1 LGGRVRIERFDPAT
15 EPARV
20 KAGYRL
26 LSSCRP
32 VDDPNGPPMSEA
44 FFSAML
50 KHGWGE
56 PQQMALATG
65 EGGEVC
71 GGYVL
76 ELSQRANR
84 RMGFVS
90 FMVAPAHRRRGVGT
104 DVLRHAAQVARD
116 HDRTLLY
123 TFIKVGSAAEAFA
136 SGVEGRPGLVHV
148 RRVLDID
155 SIPAGHLAGLR
166 ARAEQAAASYS
177 LLSWQGP
184 TPGER
189 AGQVAA
195 IQNALADA
203 PHQPGK
209 EARVVD
215 AEWVR
220 QADRRSA
227 RQGLRRYSV
236 AARCDRT
243 GELAGL
249 TQVSVD
255 PHMSCWASQ
264 LITAVSRAHRGHR
277 LGLLIKVAML
287 DLLAGAEPGVRWMST
302 GNAQDNMHMAAIN
315 EEIGFRILDHW
326 RFWGISLADVL
337 V

>member
-1 LGGRVRIERFDPAT
+1 MRIERFDPAT
-15 EPARV
+15 EPAKV
-20 KAGYRL
+20 KVGYRL
-26 LSSCRP
+26 LLACRP
-32 VDDPNGPPMSEA
+32 VDDPDGPPMSEA

-56 PQQMALATG
+56 PQEMALAAG
-65 EGGEVC
+65 EDGEAC

-84 RMGFVS
+84 QMGFVS
-90 FMVAPAHRRRGVGT
+90 FMVVPEHRRRGVGT
-104 DVLRHAAQVARD
+104 ELLRHAAEVAHG

-136 SGVEGRPGLVHV
+136 AGMGGRPGLVNV
-148 RRVLDID
+148 RRVLDIN

-166 ARAEQAAASYS
+166 AQAGRAAAGYS

-184 TPGER
+184 TPEER
-189 AGQVAA
+189 TGQVAA
-195 IQNALADA
+195 VRNALADA
-203 PHQPGK
+203 PHQPDK
-209 EARVVD
+209 EVRVVD

-236 AARCDRT
+236 AARSDQT

-249 TQVSVD
+249 TQVSID
-255 PHMSCWASQ
+255 PQLSCWASQ

-287 DLLAGAEPGVRWMST
+287 DLLAAAEPGLRYMST
-302 GNAQDNMHMAAIN
+302 GNAQDNTHMAAIN

-326 RFWGISLADVL
+326 RFWEIDLATVL
-337 V
+337 A

>member
-1 LGGRVRIERFDPAT
+1 MRIERFDPAK
-15 EPARV
+15 EPAKV
-20 KAGYRL
+20 SAGYRL
-26 LSSCRP
+26 LAACRP
-32 VDDPNGPPMSEA
+32 VDDPDGPPMSEA

-50 KHGWGE
+50 RHGWGE
-56 PQQMALATG
+56 PQQMALAIG
-65 EGGEVC
+65 EDGEAC

-76 ELSQRANR
+76 ELPQRQNPQ
-84 RMGFVS
+84 MGFVN

-104 DVLRHAAQVARD
+104 DVLRHAAQMARD
-116 HDRTLLY
+116 HGRSLLY
-123 TFIKVGSAAEAFA
+123 TFIKAGSAAEAFA
-136 SGVEGRPGLVHV
+136 DGIGGRPGVVSV

-155 SIPAGHLAGLR
+155 SIPAGHLAGLL
-166 ARAEQAAASYS
+166 ARAEQAAAGYS
-177 LLSWQGP
+177 LLTWEGA
-184 TPGER
+184 TPDEH

-195 IQNALADA
+195 VRNALADA

-209 EARVVD
+209 DVRVVD
-215 AEWVR
+215 EEWVR

-236 AARCDRT
+236 AARSDQT

-255 PHMSCWASQ
+255 PYTSCWAHQ

-287 DLLAGAEPGVRWMST
+287 DLLARAEPGLRHMST
-302 GNAQDNMHMAAIN
+302 GNAQDNTHMVTIN

-326 RFWGISLADVL
+326 RYWEISVAAVLA
-337 V
+337 

>member
-1 LGGRVRIERFDPAT
+1 MRIERFDPAT
-15 EPARV
+15 EPAKVR
-20 KAGYRL
+20 AAYRL
-26 LSSCRP
+26 LLACRP
-32 VDDPNGPPMSEA
+32 VDDPDGPPMSEA

-56 PQQMALATG
+56 PQEMALATG
-65 EGGEVC
+65 EGGEAC

-76 ELSQRANR
+76 ELPQRANR
-84 RMGFVS
+84 QMGFVN
-90 FMVAPAHRRRGVGT
+90 FMVAPTHRRRGTGT
-104 DVLRHAAQVARD
+104 ELLRHAAQVARG
-116 HDRTLLY
+116 HGRTQLY
-123 TFIKVGSAAEAFA
+123 TYIKVGSAAEAFA
-136 SGVEGRPGLVHV
+136 TGMGGRPGLVHV
-148 RRVLDID
+148 RRVLDIN
-155 SIPAGHLAGLR
+155 SIPAGHLASLR
-166 ARAEQAAASYS
+166 ARAGRAAVGYS
-177 LLSWQGP
+177 LLNWPGP
-184 TPGER
+184 TPEER

-195 IQNALADA
+195 LRNALADA

-220 QADRRSA
+220 QADRRMS

-236 AARCDRT
+236 AARPGQT

-255 PHMSCWASQ
+255 SHMSCWASQ

-287 DLLAGAEPGVRWMST
+287 DLLAGAEPGLRHMST
-302 GNAQDNMHMAAIN
+302 GNAQDNTHMAAIN
-315 EEIGFRILDHW
+315 EEIGFRLLDHW
-326 RFWGISLADVL
+326 RFWKIDPATVLA
-337 V
+337 